1 MPKEMEMDNFNSLN
15 CDHIYEVYDFGIADY
30 IYSSPNDVEPQHV
43 YINPQNH
50 HKEVWKKKVSFFVLL
65 KGIF

>member
-1 MPKEMEMDNFNSLN
+1 MPKEMEMDNFDSLN

-43 YINPQNH
+43 YYINPQNH
-50 HKEVWKKKVSFFVLL
+50 QKEVWKKKVSFFV
-65 KGIF
+65 